1 MKLPGIKFF
10 LVALIVIVSSGCA
23 ARQGVPVGQIPVFS
37 PPAISEVESVKL
49 GVVGS
54 LKGEGKTVYT
64 SGPIHARATRIIDR
78 LSVAAGAGAF
88 HFPVLIAD
96 AGEEVNAMVAD
107 GKTVIVYKALMEKVP
122 QDDELATVL
131 AHELGHALG
140 KHQDDDG
147 SDERKSEVE
156 IGSSILGAAADI
168 ALSAAGYGGLGSLAG
183 DITETTVGAV
193 GMGAYVLSYDRD
205 MEYEADHIGMMVM
218 AKAGYNPEAALRFWK
233 KSDEIFG
240 DANSMS
246 FFSTHPSNSDRLE
259 KLAEYLPLARAYYDQ
274 AGGARAEARNPA
286 TPTSGVKAK
295 GKKK

>member
-1 MKLPGIKFF
+1 MKLSGTRLF
-10 LVALIVIVSSGCA
+10 LTTMIAILSSGCA

-37 PPAISEVESVKL
+37 APAVLEVEQVKSA
-49 GVVGS
+49 VDQS

-78 LSVAAGAGAF
+78 LSVAAGAGSF

-107 GKTVIVYKALMEKVP
+107 GKTVIVYKALMDKVP

-131 AHELGHALG
+131 AHEIGHALG
-140 KHQDDDG
+140 KHQDDEG

-156 IGSSILGAAADI
+156 IGSSILGAAANI

-183 DITETTVGAV
+183 DVTETTVGAV

-218 AKAGYNPEAALRFWK
+218 AKAGYNPEAALRFWE

-240 DANSMS
+240 GSNSMS

-259 KLAEYLPLARAYYDQ
+259 KLSEYLPLARAYYDQ
-274 AGGARAEARNPA
+274 AGGGRAEARKPA
-286 TPTSGVKAK
+286 TPASSVKAK